1 MEKITEAQV
10 IRIDTKA
17 TGARIREL
25 RKKHNLRV
33 EDIRAYINLSDTQ
46 AIYKWQRGATLPS
59 IENLLA
65 LSRLFNTTIEDIIQ
79 ELGEEDKSSPSVI
92 LWTYLK
98 HPEVVQ
104 KVLMEVQEKHLVME
118 GIEVILREISERTI
132 REEGINNAVIC
143 QYTT

>member
-1 MEKITEAQV
+1 M
-10 IRIDTKA
+10 RMF
-17 TGARIREL
+17 RW
-25 RKKHNLRV
+25 N
-33 EDIRAYINLSDTQ
+33 
-46 AIYKWQRGATLPS
+46 
-59 IENLLA
+59 
-65 LSRLFNTTIEDIIQ
+65 II
-79 ELGEEDKSSPSVI
+79 SH
-92 LWTYLK
+92 LK

>member
-1 MEKITEAQV
+1 MKQ
-10 IRIDTKA
+10 
-17 TGARIREL
+17 
-25 RKKHNLRV
+25 
-33 EDIRAYINLSDTQ
+33 YF
-46 AIYKWQRGATLPS
+46 
-59 IENLLA
+59 
-65 LSRLFNTTIEDIIQ
+65 RLFWMRMFRWNII
-79 ELGEEDKSSPSVI
+79 SH
-92 LWTYLK
+92 LK